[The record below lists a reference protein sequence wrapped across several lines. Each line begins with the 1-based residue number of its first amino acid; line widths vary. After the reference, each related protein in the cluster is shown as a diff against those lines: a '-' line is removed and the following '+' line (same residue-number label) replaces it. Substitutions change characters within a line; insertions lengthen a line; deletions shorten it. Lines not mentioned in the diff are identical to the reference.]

1 MARPLKSGRKENV
14 LRIRLTDEER
24 GALDAAASERSLE
37 TSTWARSELLGIAK
51 KSLRREPAG
60 NGGRLRS

>member
-1 MARPLKSGRKENV
+1 M

-24 GALDAAASERSLE
+24 GVLDAAASERSLE

-51 KSLRREPAG
+51 KSQRRDYV
-60 NGGRLRS
+60 GGTVRPKT